1 MSKER
6 KNKLKN
12 TLSMVL
18 WGVLIFIITRQVP
31 FVSYS
36 ILGNLAL
43 LGIVALNMRYDATGF
58 YRTFLPILCWCSFL
72 VFYAL
77 LQGNEVTLVARFILI
92 IFFLLTAYFIIL
104 PSRMVNLLFA
114 LT

>member
-43 LGIVALNMRYDATGF
+43 LGIVASGF

-104 PSRMVNLLFA
+104 PSRMI
-114 LT
+114 

>member
-43 LGIVALNMRYDATGF
+43 LGIVALNMR
-58 YRTFLPILCWCSFL
+58 
-72 VFYAL
+72 
-77 LQGNEVTLVARFILI
+77 
-92 IFFLLTAYFIIL
+92 
-104 PSRMVNLLFA
+104 
-114 LT
+114 

>member
-58 YRTFLPILCWCSFL
+58 YRTFLPILCWC
-72 VFYAL
+72 
-77 LQGNEVTLVARFILI
+77 
-92 IFFLLTAYFIIL
+92 FF
-104 PSRMVNLLFA
+104 
-114 LT
+114 

>member
-12 TLSMVL
+12 TLSMIL

-43 LGIVALNMRYDATGF
+43 LGIVILNIRYDATGF
-58 YRTFLPILCWCSFL
+58 YRTFLPILCWCLFL

-77 LQGNEVTLVARFILI
+77 LQGNEVTLVARFALI

-104 PSRMVNLLFA
+104 PSRCV
-114 LT
+114 